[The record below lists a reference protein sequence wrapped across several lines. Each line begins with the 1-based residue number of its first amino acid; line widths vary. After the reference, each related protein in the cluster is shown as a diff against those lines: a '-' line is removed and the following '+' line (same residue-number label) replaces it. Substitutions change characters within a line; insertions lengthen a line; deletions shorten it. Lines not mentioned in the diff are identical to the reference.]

1 MLQSQSPR
9 GALKSIGLD
18 IENPENAVRHSN
30 ESSRS
35 MSRSGTDSRVADS
48 KAKGIGSKGVR
59 VQPGEEVSL
68 SDEKEEQIESIILVV
83 DEIIAML
90 QKIID
95 EYETSQPLHSNET
108 QLELFETIE
117 ATINESIGK
126 LLEMAENAP
135 RDVSELTLD
144 LAQKL
149 EQILAM
155 NSTNISENDISVIS
169 EQLNTLIDKCKMKP

>member
-1 MLQSQSPR
+1 MVTLEDKFRKGGGGYGQPFAATNTGQSISKANEKSHENNDFFDILSKNMSHLQMLQSQSPR

-35 MSRSGTDSRVADS
+35 MGRSGTDSRVADS

-83 DEIIAML
+83 D
-90 QKIID
+90 D
-95 EYETSQPLHSNET
+95 NSH
-108 QLELFETIE
+108 
-117 ATINESIGK
+117 ATKS
-126 LLEMAENAP
+126 LM
-135 RDVSELTLD
+135 S
-144 LAQKL
+144 
-149 EQILAM
+149 
-155 NSTNISENDISVIS
+155 
-169 EQLNTLIDKCKMKP
+169 MKQATYIPMKSA